1 MYICLRLIKN
11 QIKMELFIFILSLI
25 VIPILLY
32 WIREWILIKG
42 IKINKIFLNI
52 ILYIHFIS
60 LILFIISIWI
70 DKYDLSFRGHN
81 STSIIF
87 NLCIFLAMIIYLF
100 DSLKNILKKSYF
112 VIIVYGLFVL
122 SFYYFLFFTI
132 DNHNIYYN
140 DKNYR
145 LETTYKGIMA
155 HATLPDLFVKKG
167 LLEKKYSLSG
177 KYLIKENIDSI
188 KVLDLKDTIE
198 IQFYHNEK
206 DLRKVN
212 PFITKVGK

>member
-1 MYICLRLIKN
+1 
-11 QIKMELFIFILSLI
+11 MEIFIFIVSLI
-25 VIPILLY
+25 VIPIILY
-32 WIREWILIKG
+32 WIRQWILTTG
-42 IKINKIFLNI
+42 FKINKSLLNVF
-52 ILYIHFIS
+52 LYIHFTS

-70 DKYDLSFRGHN
+70 NKYDLSFRGHN

-87 NLCIFLAMIIYLF
+87 NLCILLAMIIYLF

-122 SFYYFLFFTI
+122 SFYYFLFFTL
-132 DNHNIYYN
+132 DYNNIYYN

-155 HATLPDLFVKKG
+155 PASLPDLFVKKG
-167 LLEKKYSLSG
+167 LIEKQYSLRG
-177 KYLIKENIDSI
+177 KYLIKEEIDSI
-188 KVLDLKDTIE
+188 KVLDLKDTFEIE
-198 IQFYHNEK
+198 FYHNDK
-206 DLRKVN
+206 DLRRVN

>member
-1 MYICLRLIKN
+1 
-11 QIKMELFIFILSLI
+11 MELVIFILALI

-42 IKINKIFLNI
+42 FKINKILLNV
-52 ILYIHFIS
+52 ILYNHFIS
-60 LILFIISIWI
+60 LILLIISIWI
-70 DKYDLSFRGHN
+70 NKYDLSFRGHN

-100 DSLKNILKKSYF
+100 DSLKNILKKYYF

-122 SFYYFLFFTI
+122 SFYYFLIFTI
-132 DNHNIYYN
+132 DYNHIYYN

-145 LETTYKGIMA
+145 LEQTYKGIMA
-155 HATLPDLFVKKG
+155 PASLPDLFVKKG
-167 LLEKKYSLSG
+167 LIEKQYSLRG
-177 KYLIKENIDSI
+177 KYLIKEEIDSI
-188 KVLDLKDTIE
+188 KVLDLKDTFEIE
-198 IQFYHNEK
+198 FYHNDK
-206 DLRKVN
+206 DLRRVN